1 MTQISNAHQR
11 KKEPEKVRQL
21 ILQNTMR
28 LAAESGMQGVS
39 IQAVADLSNVTKG
52 GVFHHFPNKQS
63 LITAMIS
70 SAMHTLD
77 DEVEKYLATKTIEYG
92 CFTRAYIEL
101 TLTSENFG
109 IGSVWS
115 ALCLTFISDQAFCA
129 EWNQWLA
136 QRLVRH
142 QATDQDMNLQLLR
155 YAADGAWLM
164 EGFKSENQQK
174 LIDIKNELIQRSFI
188 KN

>member
-1 MTQISNAHQR
+1 MTQIHNAHQR
-11 KKEPEKVRQL
+11 KKQPEKVRQL
-21 ILQNTMR
+21 ILQNTMQ
-28 LAAESGMQGVS
+28 LAAESGVKGVS

-63 LITAMIS
+63 LIAAMIC
-70 SAMHTLD
+70 SAMQTLD
-77 DEVEKYLATKTIEYG
+77 DEVEKYLATHAIEYG

-109 IGSVWS
+109 IGSLWS

-136 QRLVRH
+136 QRLARH

-164 EGFKSENQQK
+164 EGFNPENQQK
-174 LIDIKNELIQRSFI
+174 LIEIKNELIQRTFL
-188 KN
+188 KY